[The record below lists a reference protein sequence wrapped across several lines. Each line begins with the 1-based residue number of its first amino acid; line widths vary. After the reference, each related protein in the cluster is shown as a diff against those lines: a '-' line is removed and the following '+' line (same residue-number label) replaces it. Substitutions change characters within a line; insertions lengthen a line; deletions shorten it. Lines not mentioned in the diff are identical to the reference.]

1 MATPPRG
8 TRAGQADLHHPAG
21 LTPTKLHNRYLKGS
35 ARRTVVLITQRS
47 FNDMF
52 AYGRWDDGVLK
63 RSISVNPVGRVWE
76 NIGNPES
83 FELPFWNGDHPVDG
97 AYPLPFHPLELSD
110 AALRSV
116 LGLLYEGP
124 PDPGLVRPEE
134 VPLRAWR
141 RGDH

>member
-1 MATPPRG
+1 
-8 TRAGQADLHHPAG
+8 
-21 LTPTKLHNRYLKGS
+21 
-35 ARRTVVLITQRS
+35 
-47 FNDMF
+47 MF

-116 LGLLYEGP
+116 LGLLYVGSSRPGAGCGP
-124 PDPGLVRPEE
+124 KRCRCERGGAATM
-134 VPLRAWR
+134 VPLAPLSQPSPNAGSGVRIESDR
-141 RGDH
+141 